1 MTDRLP
7 RLVRPLYD
15 QYIYIAE
22 VLMTND
28 IYQMTKRHF
37 IGLVMKNAHGKANP
51 TTVSK
56 IYDDLM
62 EEAGLPPLEEEYN
75 VDAVINNLQWAE
87 KHYPEAFDKML
98 ADMFGHGEK
107 K

>member
-1 MTDRLP
+1 MNDRLP
-7 RLVRPLYD
+7 RLVCPLHD
-15 QYIYIAE
+15 QYIYIGE
-22 VLMTND
+22 VLKD
-28 IYQMTKRHF
+28 YDVYHMTKRHF
-37 IGLVMKNAHGKANP
+37 ISLVMKISHGRSNP
-51 TTVSK
+51 ATVSK

-98 ADMFGHGEK
+98 ADMFGHGDK